1 MKTPHFS
8 VIIPAYNASQT
19 IRSTVA
25 SVLLQ
30 TDRDLEIIL
39 VDDGSTDDTLSLL
52 LDIGCKDARVRV
64 VSQPNGGVS
73 SARNFGANLARG
85 SLLAFLDAD
94 DQWESTKLAK
104 HRVAHEADPMLDVSF
119 AQVAFCPDRA
129 GQLIAGRSHSRV
141 PEGYLDIADVVV
153 ENPVCTTSNFVIR
166 RDAFEDIGGFDE
178 DMRYAEDQEI
188 LARLLGFGHLASGIE
203 EELVLYRMS
212 EDGLSCDFDAM
223 LTGWLSFAGQW
234 LSSEELAEAEATYC
248 RYLTRRALRSGAH
261 IEVARSFA
269 KRGLEAHRASFM
281 AAGSRSILTLG
292 GVIAGA
298 VMPVSVRRAVFA

>member
-8 VIIPAYNASQT
+8 VIIPAHNASQT

-30 TDRDLEIIL
+30 SDRDLEIIL

-52 LDIGCKDARVRV
+52 LDIGCKDARIRV

-73 SARNFGANLARG
+73 SARNFGASLAKG

-104 HRVAHEADPMLDVSF
+104 HRVAHDADPMLDVSF
-119 AQVAFCPDRA
+119 AQVAFCSDKV
-129 GQLIAGRSHSRV
+129 GQLIGGRSLSRV
-141 PEGYLDIADVVV
+141 PEGYLDVADVVV

-166 RDAFEDIGGFDE
+166 RHAFEDIGGFDE
-178 DMRYAEDQEI
+178 SLRYAEDQEI
-188 LARLLGFGHLASGIE
+188 LARLLGFGHLARGIS

-223 LTGWLSFAGQW
+223 LAGWLSFAGQW
-234 LSSEELAEAEATYC
+234 LSGEELAEAEASYC

-261 IEVARSFA
+261 IKVARSFA

-281 AAGSRSILTLG
+281 AGGSRSLLTLG

>member
-8 VIIPAYNASQT
+8 VIIPAYNASET

-30 TDRDLEIIL
+30 TDRDLEVIL
-39 VDDGSTDDTLSLL
+39 VDDGSTDDTLSVL
-52 LDIGCKDARVRV
+52 LDIACKDTRVRV

-73 SARNFGANLARG
+73 SARNYGARLSKGN
-85 SLLAFLDAD
+85 LLAFLDAD

-104 HRVAHEADPMLDVSF
+104 HRLAHAADPMLDVSF

-129 GQLIAGRSHSRV
+129 GPLVGSRSVSRV
-141 PEGYLDIADVVV
+141 PEGYLDVADVVV
-153 ENPVCTTSNFVIR
+153 ENPVCTTSNFVIHR
-166 RDAFEDIGGFDE
+166 HAFEDIGGFDE
-178 DMRYAEDQEI
+178 SLRYAEDQEI
-188 LARLLGFGHLASGIE
+188 LTRLLGFGRLACGIS

-223 LTGWLSFAGQW
+223 LAGWLSFAGQW
-234 LSSEELAEAEATYC
+234 LSGEELAEAEATYC

-281 AAGSRSILTLG
+281 AGGSRSLLTLG

-298 VMPVSVRRAVFA
+298 VLPVSVRRAVFA

>member
-8 VIIPAYNASQT
+8 VIIPAYNASET

-73 SARNFGANLARG
+73 SARNFGASLAKGR
-85 SLLAFLDAD
+85 LLAFLDAD
-94 DQWESTKLAK
+94 DQWESTKLAQ
-104 HRVAHEADPMLDVSF
+104 HRIAHEADPMLDVSF
-119 AQVAFCPDRA
+119 AQVAFCSDKI
-129 GQLIAGRSHSRV
+129 GQLIGSRSRSRV
-141 PEGYLDIADVVV
+141 PEGYLDVADVVV

-178 DMRYAEDQEI
+178 NLRYAEDQEI
-188 LARLLGFGHLASGIE
+188 LARLLALGHLTCGIDE
-203 EELVLYRMS
+203 ALVLYRMS

-223 LTGWLSFAGQW
+223 LAGWLSFARQY
-234 LSSEELAEAEATYC
+234 LSGDELSQAEATYC
-248 RYLTRRALRSGAH
+248 RYLTRRALRSGAG

-269 KRGLEAHRASFM
+269 KRGLRAHRASFM
-281 AAGSRSILTLG
+281 AAGTRSILTLG